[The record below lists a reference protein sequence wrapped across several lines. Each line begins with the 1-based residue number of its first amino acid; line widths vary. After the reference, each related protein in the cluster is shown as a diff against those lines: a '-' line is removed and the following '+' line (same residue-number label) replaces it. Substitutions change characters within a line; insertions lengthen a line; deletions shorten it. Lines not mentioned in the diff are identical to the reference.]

1 MVRII
6 KNTSG
11 NDQFSYSQGK
21 NSTANLLFSFLLYLP
36 GVYSTE
42 LFKTGPLGDHFS
54 FLQTH
59 RPT

>member
-6 KNTSG
+6 MNTSG

-21 NSTANLLFSFLLYLP
+21 TSIANLLFSFLLYLS
-36 GVYSTE
+36 GAYSTE
-42 LFKTGPLGDHFS
+42 LFKTGPSGDHFS
-54 FLQTH
+54 SLQIH